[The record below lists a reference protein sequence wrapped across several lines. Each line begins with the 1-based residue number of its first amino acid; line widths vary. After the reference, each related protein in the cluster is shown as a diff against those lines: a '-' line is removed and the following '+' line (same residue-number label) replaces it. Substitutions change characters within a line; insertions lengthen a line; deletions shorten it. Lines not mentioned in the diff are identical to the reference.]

1 MVCIMF
7 AFPSPK
13 LCFRNEFGIMLQV
26 FLLIHCFSCRR
37 ERSFHIAALFIR
49 TVGSLICLICA
60 SMMKEMTSSHL
71 VYRPR
76 FDQSYAAVFESWS
89 TSKDR
94 ATWMATLGLG
104 LGLGATASSGLNV
117 YNSHGR
123 RFYLAFLLGQLAV
136 PATSGYLTERVLHKN
151 ASETLGR
158 TTIILSILIFFSL
171 LIDLLLRVFRRFFW
185 WKIVINWFSCF
196 SGEKEKPETR
206 RNVTGGDAHVQPKKS
221 LVDVAWETPPS
232 APAIPLKTRQKNGL
246 EC

>member
-1 MVCIMF
+1 
-7 AFPSPK
+7 
-13 LCFRNEFGIMLQV
+13 
-26 FLLIHCFSCRR
+26 
-37 ERSFHIAALFIR
+37 
-49 TVGSLICLICA
+49 
-60 SMMKEMTSSHL
+60 MMKEMTSSHL
-71 VYRPR
+71 VYWPR
-76 FDQSYAAVFESWS
+76 FDQSGAAVLKLWN

-104 LGLGATASSGLNV
+104 LGLGITASSGLNV
-117 YNSHGR
+117 YNSHGY

-158 TTIILSILIFFSL
+158 TTIILSILMFFSL

-196 SGEKEKPETR
+196 SEERKEKLETK
-206 RNVTGGDAHVQPKKS
+206 RNVTGADAYVQPKES
-221 LVDVAWETPPS
+221 PADVAWGAPS
-232 APAIPLKTRQKNGL
+232 PDPSIPLETRQKNGL